1 MIKLPNWLK
10 IVWWLSLVCFFA
22 YLLFERYDSIINGVA
37 TAIDIIIFLIFIAL
51 LIIPLFR
58 EVNIFGIGLKKEI
71 DYPRPSPDSKL
82 PEIRKIAEATLKEE
96 LGEQAVEPQPTL
108 EATIPSDVS
117 NLFAVRYNIEN
128 ELKRLTDLYWIIED
142 RKFYPKTVI
151 QKLEFL
157 VKMKAIHRNLAYIL
171 KEMYAW
177 SSAAIHG
184 EQISEHATQWIR
196 QDAAGTI
203 QALKAIPEPAQATK
217 VQRDV

>member
-1 MIKLPNWLK
+1 MKLPNWAR
-10 IVWWLSLVCFFA
+10 ITW
-22 YLLFERYDSIINGVA
+22 YLLLVGFFVHLFIQRYDFIISGSTTA
-37 TAIDIIIFLIFIAL
+37 TDIIIFLILIAL
-51 LIIPLFR
+51 LFIPLFR

-203 QALKAIPEPAQATK
+203 QVLKGIPDMNIAEATK
-217 VQRDV
+217 VQR